1 MRLFSSDGGR
11 GRDCGGESRDCSHSV
26 MTVWGEIVKLFWLTA
41 NGWSPRQL
49 ILVVVVH
56 AELWMLHVDPV
67 DAACLKRLK
76 KSGISFSEW
85 KLCD

>member
-11 GRDCGGESRDCSHSV
+11 DRDCGGESRDCNHSV

-49 ILVVVVH
+49 ILVVVVY
-56 AELWMLHVDPV
+56 AEYVDPV

-76 KSGISFSEW
+76 KIGISFSEW